1 MELQPGTLF
10 NDRYRLI
17 REISRGSF
25 GEVWLAQDERLDLE
39 VAVKVYIALD
49 SRGIEE
55 FKTEYKVAYT
65 LNHPNLLHAH
75 HFDVCGNRPF
85 LVMPF
90 CPSSAVAH
98 IGQTDEQTAW
108 RFIRDVAAGLDFLHG
123 QNIVHRDIKP
133 DNILCDAEGHFLIT
147 DFGISVKMKSTLR
160 RNSTRKM
167 DTNAAGTIGYMAP
180 ELFSAN
186 PDAVMATDIW
196 ALGASLYEM
205 ITGELP
211 FMGQGGVM
219 QLHGAE
225 VPELKG
231 DFSHALKE
239 TLAACLAKETWDR
252 PTADRLHEFAKAVLD
267 GGSPS
272 APWLKTAEPKKRESK
287 STVKTSRRTVKQNAS
302 KPVLTDPNATVPH
315 SDGMNDGPVITKR
328 NWFVNVCI
336 WLSIVTSVFYT
347 AIYCILTINN
357 YEYTGASRAAAVC
370 SALSAIAG
378 WMVWKYNRLGLW
390 LYLAAQCVIYIVMP
404 LKITGMTILRPGAII
419 GAAFV
424 IAIFLIRRN
433 GISAWKLMD
442 YRIRGKSTYIVA
454 AIGAVAMIVS
464 MVIPNGAV
472 IGARKSIEKYL
483 LNVAECKEIIAQDQ
497 PSAESLI
504 DAKRIL
510 ERIESDDLRYRDIDS
525 RYSESPALKNA
536 LKDKTE
542 AVAEQWATAAKSQ
555 ERIGNTDKAAEFLS
569 TALLLDEKYRPDF
582 EKAAEKVGFI
592 KPLSIELK
600 ADGGEWGEILY
611 ADKIRY
617 LYPRLT
623 YKSLDSK
630 EDHDV
635 KLIVKIYNNGQLKY
649 NASEYSSSYSY
660 SKDITVDSA
669 GGRCELTGWGSDKGG
684 VYSAGSLLVE
694 VWCNGNKLI
703 SKSATIY
710 DSDLRPNYIGD

>member
-160 RNSTRKM
+160 RNSTRKLES
-167 DTNAAGTIGYMAP
+167 NAAGTIGYMAP
-180 ELFSAN
+180 ELFSSN

-231 DFSHALKE
+231 DFSLALKD

-252 PTADRLHEFAKAVLD
+252 PTADRLHEFAKAVI
-267 GGSPS
+267 GGENPS
-272 APWLKTAEPKKRESK
+272 ATWFKTAATKQQWSK
-287 STVKTSRRTVKQNAS
+287 STVKTSRRTVKQNAP
-302 KPVLTDPNATVPH
+302 KPLPADPNATRPVGEQSQKLLRQND
-315 SDGMNDGPVITKR
+315 SDRKIWILLLVSIGILVFNQLIRLFSYEYPILPQWEHVFRHGYGETILILPALAALVLLTARAVLFCMIFRKSKTPLQKISAATIAISIIYDVIIT
-328 NWFVNVCI
+328 I
-336 WLSIVTSVFYT
+336 WL
-347 AIYCILTINN
+347 N
-357 YEYTGASRAAAVC
+357 ASKET
-370 SALSAIAG
+370 LGNEI
-378 WMVWKYNRLGLW
+378 LGLRFPTW
-390 LYLAAQCVIYIVMP
+390 LWAVSFILMQIRTLGICTLIWCTGKNIAA
-404 LKITGMTILRPGAII
+404 KITAGIYLLLLLADLVNHDISILYY
-419 GAAFV
+419 V
-424 IAIFLIRRN
+424 TVHSIALI
-433 GISAWKLMD
+433 
-442 YRIRGKSTYIVA
+442 
-454 AIGAVAMIVS
+454 S
-464 MVIPNGAV
+464 MVI
-472 IGARKSIEKYL
+472 IY
-483 LNVAECKEIIAQDQ
+483 
-497 PSAESLI
+497 
-504 DAKRIL
+504 
-510 ERIESDDLRYRDIDS
+510 
-525 RYSESPALKNA
+525 
-536 LKDKTE
+536 
-542 AVAEQWATAAKSQ
+542 
-555 ERIGNTDKAAEFLS
+555 
-569 TALLLDEKYRPDF
+569 
-582 EKAAEKVGFI
+582 
-592 KPLSIELK
+592 
-600 ADGGEWGEILY
+600 
-611 ADKIRY
+611 
-617 LYPRLT
+617 
-623 YKSLDSK
+623 
-630 EDHDV
+630 
-635 KLIVKIYNNGQLKY
+635 KIYM
-649 NASEYSSSYSY
+649 
-660 SKDITVDSA
+660 
-669 GGRCELTGWGSDKGG
+669 
-684 VYSAGSLLVE
+684 
-694 VWCNGNKLI
+694 
-703 SKSATIY
+703 KSAM
-710 DSDLRPNYIGD
+710 LPKQ

>member
-133 DNILCDAEGHFLIT
+133 DNILCDADGHFLIT

-231 DFSHALKE
+231 DFSLALKD

-252 PTADRLHEFAKAVLD
+252 PTADRLHEFAKAVIE
-267 GGSPS
+267 GENPS
-272 APWLKTAEPKKRESK
+272 ATWLKTAEPKKRESK

-347 AIYCILTINN
+347 AIYFRHGYGETILILPALAALVLLT
-357 YEYTGASRAAAVC
+357 ARAALFCIIVRKSKTMLQKI
-370 SALSAIAG
+370 SAATVAISIIYDVIITIWLNASKETLG
-378 WMVWKYNRLGLW
+378 NEILGLRFPAW
-390 LYLAAQCVIYIVMP
+390 LWVVSFILSYIRTLGICTLIWCTGKNIAA
-404 LKITGMTILRPGAII
+404 KITAGIYLLLLLADLVNHDISILYY
-419 GAAFV
+419 V
-424 IAIFLIRRN
+424 TVHSIALI
-433 GISAWKLMD
+433 
-442 YRIRGKSTYIVA
+442 
-454 AIGAVAMIVS
+454 S
-464 MVIPNGAV
+464 MVI
-472 IGARKSIEKYL
+472 
-483 LNVAECKEIIAQDQ
+483 
-497 PSAESLI
+497 
-504 DAKRIL
+504 
-510 ERIESDDLRYRDIDS
+510 
-525 RYSESPALKNA
+525 
-536 LKDKTE
+536 
-542 AVAEQWATAAKSQ
+542 
-555 ERIGNTDKAAEFLS
+555 
-569 TALLLDEKYRPDF
+569 
-582 EKAAEKVGFI
+582 
-592 KPLSIELK
+592 
-600 ADGGEWGEILY
+600 
-611 ADKIRY
+611 
-617 LYPRLT
+617 
-623 YKSLDSK
+623 
-630 EDHDV
+630 
-635 KLIVKIYNNGQLKY
+635 IYNIY
-649 NASEYSSSYSY
+649 M
-660 SKDITVDSA
+660 
-669 GGRCELTGWGSDKGG
+669 
-684 VYSAGSLLVE
+684 
-694 VWCNGNKLI
+694 
-703 SKSATIY
+703 KSAM
-710 DSDLRPNYIGD
+710 LPKQ

>member
-90 CPSSAVAH
+90 CPSSAVAL

-180 ELFSAN
+180 ELFSSN

-205 ITGELP
+205 TTGELP

-231 DFSHALKE
+231 DFSQSLKE
-239 TLAACLAKETWDR
+239 TLAACLAKDPWDR
-252 PTADRLHEFAKAVLD
+252 PTADRLHEFAKTVLD
-267 GGSPS
+267 GGCPS
-272 APWLKTAEPKKRESK
+272 APWIESAAKKRESK
-287 STVKTSRRTVKQNAS
+287 STVKTSLRTVKQNAP
-302 KPVLTDPNATVPH
+302 KPLPADPNATVPH
-315 SDGMNDGPVITKR
+315 SGGMNDGPVIRNR

-336 WLSIVTSVFYT
+336 WLSIVASVLYT

-390 LYLAAQCVIYIVMP
+390 LYLAAQCVIYVVMP
-404 LKITGMTILRPGAII
+404 LKITGMTILRPGTII
-419 GAAFV
+419 GAVFV
-424 IAIFLIRRN
+424 IGIFMIRRN

-442 YRIRGKSTYIVA
+442 YRIGGISTYIVA

-483 LNVAECKEIIAQDQ
+483 LNVGECKEIIAQEQ

-525 RYSESPALKNA
+525 RYSESPALKSA

-555 ERIGNTDKAAEFLS
+555 TRIGNTDKAAEFLS

-582 EKAAEKVGFI
+582 EKAAEKVGFM

-600 ADGGEWGEILY
+600 TDGGEWGEILY

-660 SKDITVDSA
+660 SKDITVHPA

-684 VYSAGSLLVE
+684 VYSAGPLLVE

-710 DSDLRPNYIGD
+710 NSDLRPNYIGD

>member
-90 CPSSAVAH
+90 CPSSAVAL

-108 RFIRDVAAGLDFLHG
+108 RFIRDVTAGLDFLHG

-147 DFGISVKMKSTLR
+147 DFGISVKMRSTLR

-180 ELFSAN
+180 ELFSSN

-231 DFSHALKE
+231 DFSLALKD

-252 PTADRLHEFAKAVLD
+252 PTADRLHEFAKAVI
-267 GGSPS
+267 GGENPS
-272 APWLKTAEPKKRESK
+272 ATWFKTAATKQQWSK
-287 STVKTSRRTVKQNAS
+287 STVKTSRRTVKQNAP
-302 KPVLTDPNATVPH
+302 KPLPADPNATIVRGTPRSKLSPAEQLAYNLTQQRAELQEQVDLLGAELKTARGSRARKITKELDLLADQIAVIDRKLEGLPKPGSSSTEESENKTSDLKEYEFETPATDRYVAQSQEQPQTDNRVSYRIQISVTARPNESAFASLGNVQMVQR
-315 SDGMNDGPVITKR
+315 SDG
-328 NWFVNVCI
+328 
-336 WLSIVTSVFYT
+336 
-347 AIYCILTINN
+347 
-357 YEYTGASRAAAVC
+357 
-370 SALSAIAG
+370 
-378 WMVWKYNRLGLW
+378 KYAYYYGS
-390 LYLAAQCVIYIVMP
+390 YP
-404 LKITGMTILRPGAII
+404 
-419 GAAFV
+419 
-424 IAIFLIRRN
+424 
-433 GISAWKLMD
+433 
-442 YRIRGKSTYIVA
+442 TY
-454 AIGAVAMIVS
+454 
-464 MVIPNGAV
+464 
-472 IGARKSIEKYL
+472 
-483 LNVAECKEIIAQDQ
+483 
-497 PSAESLI
+497 
-504 DAKRIL
+504 
-510 ERIESDDLRYRDIDS
+510 
-525 RYSESPALKNA
+525 
-536 LKDKTE
+536 TE
-542 AVAEQWATAAKSQ
+542 AQNACK
-555 ERIGNTDKAAEFLS
+555 
-569 TALLLDEKYRPDF
+569 
-582 EKAAEKVGFI
+582 
-592 KPLSIELK
+592 
-600 ADGGEWGEILY
+600 
-611 ADKIRY
+611 
-617 LYPRLT
+617 RLR
-623 YKSLDSK
+623 S
-630 EDHDV
+630 
-635 KLIVKIYNNGQLKY
+635 
-649 NASEYSSSYSY
+649 SSSYRDAFVVATQGTRRISMEE
-660 SKDITVDSA
+660 A
-669 GGRCELTGWGSDKGG
+669 AR
-684 VYSAGSLLVE
+684 LL
-694 VWCNGNKLI
+694 N
-703 SKSATIY
+703 
-710 DSDLRPNYIGD
+710 RQQ